1 MVKLQRQLA
10 LDPDAVPEPP
20 VDDIQSLWPMA
31 LRLCAVAGVA
41 ARRPVHDSGRDLGG
55 ARRAAF
61 DVGGQT
67 CRVGWF
73 ELVEQ
78 ERIDQGTGACA
89 VEGVANRRVR
99 HIPYMT

>member
-1 MVKLQRQLA
+1 VLGTATASILERGQQ
-10 LDPDAVPEPP
+10 DPLVQ
-20 VDDIQSLWPMA
+20 V
-31 LRLCAVAGVA
+31 CCG
-41 ARRPVHDSGRDLGG
+41 SGRWQRPEQTQDPGAPADLGG
-55 ARRAAF
+55 AGRAAF

-67 CRVGWF
+67 CRVRWF

-99 HIPYMT
+99 HTIYMT